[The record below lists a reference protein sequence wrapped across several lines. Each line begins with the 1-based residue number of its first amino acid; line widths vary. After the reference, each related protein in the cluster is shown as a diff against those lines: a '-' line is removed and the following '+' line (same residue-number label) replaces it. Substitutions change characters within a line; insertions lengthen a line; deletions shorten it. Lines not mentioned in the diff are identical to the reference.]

1 MLAVG
6 HYGFVEESR
15 AFQILLTTDIAGR
28 FELVP
33 TSSFG
38 PHATDVK
45 KNSPRRARRMEFK
58 KLSNRVKRVKTG
70 LRMNFNVTLRGVAN
84 RTGYYMPQVLFVSFV
99 LKESCASQVCC
110 ASPFGYPLKTTK
122 SHSRALSDSDRA
134 RRHGPEN
141 GRHPT
146 RSSCF
151 G

>member
-45 KNSPRRARRMEFK
+45 ENSPRRARRTRRMVFK
-58 KLSNRVKRVKTG
+58 KLSNRVKRVKTE

-84 RTGYYMPQVLFVSFV
+84 RAGYYMPQVLFASFV
-99 LKESCASQVCC
+99 LKESCASQVCWC
-110 ASPFGYPLKTTK
+110 FALRSPK
-122 SHSRALSDSDRA
+122 R
-134 RRHGPEN
+134 
-141 GRHPT
+141 
-146 RSSCF
+146 
-151 G
+151 